1 MAVYVNFLVPGS
13 KGVIGSVTYCPDRT
27 TLSIP
32 ASTSRRTKDGELV
45 VVHNAESGA
54 VAVAWGV
61 TSPDAAATTAT
72 TATTAGLTIPAG
84 LATMPLE
91 IPAGML
97 INVKAL

>member
-32 ASTSRRTKDGELV
+32 ASTSRKTKDGELV

-54 VAVAWGV
+54 VAVAWGS
-61 TSPDAAATTAT
+61 SPDAAATTAT
-72 TATTAGLTIPAG
+72 SATTAGLTIPTG
-84 LATMPLE
+84 LSTMPLE